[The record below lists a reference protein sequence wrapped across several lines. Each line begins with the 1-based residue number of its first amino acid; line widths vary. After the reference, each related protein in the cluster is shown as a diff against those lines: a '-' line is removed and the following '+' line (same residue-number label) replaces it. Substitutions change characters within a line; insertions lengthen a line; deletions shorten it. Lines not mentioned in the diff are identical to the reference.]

1 MKFINNSLGFWI
13 KKFPIKTSKSHKY
26 SRGQLVVVSGEKE
39 MIGASMLS
47 AEAALRTE
55 SVLLKRYVLKKI
67 LKYLLPIFLHYLKKK

>member
-1 MKFINNSLGFWI
+1 MKFINNSLAFWI

-47 AEAALRTE
+47 AEAALRTGVG
-55 SVLLKRYVLKKI
+55 SVKALCSKENFKI
-67 LKYLLPIFLHYLKKK
+67 FASSLFFNDIS